1 MTAAVN
7 PQVWWWLARASGIVA
22 WCMATAS
29 IVWGLTLSS
38 KLVRR
43 RKVPAWLLDL
53 HKYLGTL
60 TLAFVAVHLVAL
72 VADNYVDFGLKE
84 LFVPMA
90 STWRPGAV
98 AWGIVALYLLLVVQV
113 SSWLMRRMPR
123 KGWHRIHMTS
133 FAVFAAATVHGALAG
148 ADSGTPLVQFAAV
161 AGTTVVLFLVFLRL
175 LNASGAVDDEARPR
189 DARAAAAAARAARAE
204 RSPVALAELPPPLFQ
219 RALPPPA
226 APNPD
231 PALAERLAVLHA
243 DHPRQ

>member
-1 MTAAVN
+1 MAASVN

-60 TLAFVAVHLVAL
+60 TLAFAAVHLVAL
-72 VADNYVDFGLKE
+72 LADNYVDFGLRD

-90 STWRPGAV
+90 SAWRPGAV
-98 AWGIVALYLLLVVQV
+98 TWGVVALYLLLVVQV
-113 SSWLMRRMPR
+113 SSWLMRRIPR
-123 KGWHRIHMTS
+123 RLWHRIHLLS
-133 FAVFAAATVHGALAG
+133 FAVFAAGTIHGALAG

-161 AGTTVVLFLVFLRL
+161 AGTTIIVFLVFVRI
-175 LNASGAVDDEARPR
+175 LNASGTVADDDARPR

-204 RSPVALAELPPPLFQ
+204 REEAVVSSGVASLPVD
-219 RALPPPA
+219 RPA
-226 APNPD
+226 
-231 PALAERLAVLHA
+231 
-243 DHPRQ
+243 RQGSGVRSR